1 MHFHNQCII
10 RDWFIRNRV
19 YQKSVYQKSVY
30 QKSVYECLVL
40 ASNNWFPRVADEQL
54 QSPVDENNL
63 TFSTQLIK
71 RIGRTRSYA
80 MNQKPGIVRSTNINK
95 INCIVRSAKVQLN
108 AHLQGW

>member
-1 MHFHNQCII
+1 MHNQRLVYQKSGLSEIG
-10 RDWFIRNRV
+10 FTRNRV
-19 YQKSVYQKSVY
+19 YQKSVYEY
-30 QKSVYECLVL
+30 LVL